1 MSIVEA
7 DIPIYYNITII
18 HYNYSL
24 YFEDPDQDQDAA
36 YQIIYY
42 VVHYIDIRL
51 RFLFIIINYCN
62 CSYIFIYINIF
73 YYLNL
78 GTL

>member
-18 HYNYSL
+18 HYSYSL
-24 YFEDPDQDQDAA
+24 YFEDQDQDQDAA

-51 RFLFIIINYCN
+51 RFLFIII
-62 CSYIFIYINIF
+62 
-73 YYLNL
+73 
-78 GTL
+78 

>member
-24 YFEDPDQDQDAA
+24 YFEDQDQDQDAA

-51 RFLFIIINYCN
+51 RFLFIII
-62 CSYIFIYINIF
+62 
-73 YYLNL
+73 
-78 GTL
+78 

>member
-24 YFEDPDQDQDAA
+24 YFEDQDQDRCRLSN
-36 YQIIYY
+36 YIVIYY
-42 VVHYIDIRL
+42 VVHYIIDI
-51 RFLFIIINYCN
+51 
-62 CSYIFIYINIF
+62 
-73 YYLNL
+73 L
-78 GTL
+78 G